1 MTGTVS
7 YELLFESLD
16 KQWNKNISSYELKAG
31 VLIVKIKCCCDFSVF
46 LFSQPGYKGTTCT
59 CKPIV
64 RVTLTGWQVGNPTLL
79 CSWVLFTSRWDNLI
93 WILWVMRVDG
103 LYGIWSQD
111 ILGILSALLT
121 VLILNNS
128 NPYNGYMDQSGELH
142 QHYLGMLC
150 IWYRAI
156 SPVVSV

>member
-16 KQWNKNISSYELKAG
+16 KQWNKNISSYESRCIDCQNQ
-31 VLIVKIKCCCDFSVF
+31 VLLC
-46 LFSQPGYKGTTCT
+46 L
-59 CKPIV
+59 CKPTV
-64 RVTLTGWQVGNPTLL
+64 RVTLTGWQVGNRTLL

-121 VLILNNS
+121 VPSSITQTLIMAIWTKVGNYTNTIWVC
-128 NPYNGYMDQSGELH
+128 YVYDIEQFH
-142 QHYLGMLC
+142 Q
-150 IWYRAI
+150 
-156 SPVVSV
+156 

>member
-46 LFSQPGYKGTTCT
+46 LLSQPGYKGTTCT

-121 VLILNNS
+121 VPSSITQTLIMAIWTKVGNYTNTIWVC
-128 NPYNGYMDQSGELH
+128 YVYDIEQFH
-142 QHYLGMLC
+142 Q
-150 IWYRAI
+150 
-156 SPVVSV
+156 